1 MNEDFT
7 FNNSRDFFQSA
18 NPLIKL
24 AIKNAIAAPFMPIT
38 GINKKFNIMP
48 TNNEIPHHLQATFS
62 LPVIFIIDP
71 IGPNIELKNGERRIK
86 KKVIFGIKK
95 SDPKYKITNFL

>member
-1 MNEDFT
+1 M
-7 FNNSRDFFQSA
+7 
-18 NPLIKL
+18 
-24 AIKNAIAAPFMPIT
+24 AAPFIPIT
-38 GINKKFNIMP
+38 GINKKFNIIP
-48 TNNEIPHHLQATFS
+48 INKEITHHLQATFS

-71 IGPNIELKNGERRIK
+71 IGPNIELKNRERRIK